1 MQIADKR
8 THTRHAQTVLWR
20 PFCVVQCVVTQEVTN
35 LPRPRLSPVISR
47 GCQNAEW
54 LPGEYTLS
62 AGSPARWGSVDCME
76 EQLTA
81 RDVISIM
88 DKVLT
93 RRYRFLFD
101 QVLLCCHI
109 SISTTFK
116 SRGKSKEKSVE
127 ISVKI
132 AMNSVCGEPARQRPA
147 E

>member
-1 MQIADKR
+1 
-8 THTRHAQTVLWR
+8 
-20 PFCVVQCVVTQEVTN
+20 
-35 LPRPRLSPVISR
+35 
-47 GCQNAEW
+47 
-54 LPGEYTLS
+54 
-62 AGSPARWGSVDCME
+62 ME

-101 QVLLCCHI
+101 LVLLCCHI